1 MTLRAVRVFI
11 TMPVTT
17 TAQSP
22 TDMELSGEGSDVD
35 MIHDDDT
42 GLDPEDD
49 EDDEDEPEPEEVS
62 PHCDGAQARPL
73 TAFRRTSNQTSFL
86 PRPRPINRGSRSSS
100 SCPRYLA
107 QMNRPV
113 EARPRPAVNRAGR
126 PRIVPSPG
134 VRKTNAVSIFT
145 HRRLVPDM
153 DVESEDEDED
163 VGGSTRPMT
172 SRQAVLASVVD
183 SSHVSLCPSPSS
195 VHRLK
200 DSRPLQRNPLAKR
213 NNSPNPRSRCD
224 AKKPRASVRT

>member
-1 MTLRAVRVFI
+1 
-11 TMPVTT
+11 MPVTT

-100 SCPRYLA
+100 SYPRYLA
-107 QMNRPV
+107 QMNRLA
-113 EARPRPAVNRAGR
+113 EGRPRPAVNRAGR

-134 VRKTNAVSIFT
+134 VRKNECCVYLHSPTSCPR
-145 HRRLVPDM
+145 HGRRIGRRGRGRGWVYPSDDL
-153 DVESEDEDED
+153 S
-163 VGGSTRPMT
+163 SSC
-172 SRQAVLASVVD
+172 SRQRGRLLPRLPLS
-183 SSHVSLCPSPSS
+183 VSL
-195 VHRLK
+195 V
-200 DSRPLQRNPLAKR
+200 RP
-213 NNSPNPRSRCD
+213 
-224 AKKPRASVRT
+224 